1 MTIGK
6 FMVAGMGERDV
17 EYLAGGLLAWRSEPW
32 SNMEKNPALI
42 MKRSFAFLSLMLL
55 VTPPVSEARLLMDR
69 DHIDRVSMAVVQ
81 IHTPDGSGSGSL
93 VEGSDLIYTNRHVV
107 EGFYAFDI
115 HAIKDPTEPAQ
126 PVFKAELV
134 GFSEEFDFA
143 VLRVTTDMR
152 GNPVSSPHRFLS
164 EMSPANLAP
173 ELRAAG
179 LRETPGRGDQIAIF
193 GYPGIGDNELVF
205 TTGIISSVLYDTYA
219 GSRMPIWYRTN
230 AEMSPGN
237 SGGIATNAAGEII
250 GIPTYVRTESR
261 TGGRLGSLLS
271 MHVVRAIVDAD
282 ALTRT
287 WGSAPAAGQSRAATP
302 DSGFFGD
309 QLDFSLDP
317 HYGEQHLDAGFLPD
331 PYRVTVTSGG
341 TVPVSYL
348 GGDCTG
354 FAAQAPDYRLHWA
367 GSATELRILFR
378 AGQEG
383 EDTVLVINR
392 PDGSWVCNDDADA
405 STLNPMVIL
414 NNPLA
419 GAYDIWV
426 ASFDQDA
433 YIDGTLHITE
443 RPLTP
448 DQDLAGLVL
457 DAAGT
462 TAGFAGLDYSLDPI
476 YATIGLAEWFT
487 PDPHRRDGV
496 AGGPVDVSA
505 LNLGPGCTGYA
516 SSAPDFRLH
525 WTGGTDDLTIFF
537 EADQP
542 GSDTLLI
549 INTASGAWLC
559 NDDAHRN
566 TLNPMLRLRGQ
577 PAGQFDI
584 WVATER
590 SGTFVQGKLTVT
602 ETRLMP

>member
-1 MTIGK
+1 MKRTCTLLLLI
-6 FMVAGMGERDV
+6 
-17 EYLAGGLLAWRSEPW
+17 LATV
-32 SNMEKNPALI
+32 PAL
-42 MKRSFAFLSLMLL
+42 
-55 VTPPVSEARLLMDR
+55 SEARLLMDR
-69 DHIDRVSMAVVQ
+69 DRIDRVSMAVVQ
-81 IHTPDGSGSGSL
+81 VHTPDGSGSGSL

-107 EGFYAFDI
+107 EGFYQFDI

-134 GFSEEFDFA
+134 GFSDEFDFA
-143 VLRVTTDMR
+143 VLRITTDMR
-152 GNPVSSPHRFLS
+152 GNRVSNPHQFLS
-164 EMSPANLAP
+164 ELSPANLYP

-205 TTGIISSVLYDTYA
+205 TTGIISSVLYDSYA
-219 GSRMPIWYRTN
+219 GTRMPIWYRTN

-282 ALTRT
+282 ALSRT
-287 WGSAPAAGQSRAATP
+287 WDSAPATAGRAQSADP
-302 DSGFFGD
+302 DSGWYGD

-317 HYGEQHLDAGFLPD
+317 YYGERHLSTGFLPD

-367 GSATELRILFR
+367 GSAAELRILFS
-378 AGQEG
+378 ASQGG
-383 EDTVLVINR
+383 DTVLVINR
-392 PDGSWVCNDDADA
+392 PDGSWACNDDASA
-405 STLNPMVIL
+405 NTVNPLVVF
-414 NNPLA
+414 NTPLA
-419 GAYDIWV
+419 GVYDIWV
-426 ASFDQDA
+426 ASFDQDT

-448 DQDLAGLVL
+448 DNDLSGTAL
-457 DAAGT
+457 DAGGAGAGSSAGT
-462 TAGFAGLDYSLDPI
+462 AGLDYNLDPI
-476 YATIGLAEWFT
+476 YGSIRLAEWFT
-487 PDPHRRDGV
+487 PDPHQISGV

-525 WTGGTDDLTIFF
+525 WSGGTDDLRLLF

-542 GSDTLLI
+542 GNDTVLI
-549 INTASGAWLC
+549 INTASGGWLC
-559 NDDAHRN
+559 NDDAHGN
-566 TLNPMLRLRGQ
+566 TLNPMVRLRGQ
-577 PAGQFDI
+577 PPGQFDI
-584 WVATER
+584 WVASYR
-590 SGTFVQGKLTVT
+590 SGDFIQGRLTVT
-602 ETRLMP
+602 ETSLTP